1 MDRVDQQIVSL
12 LRAEARTP
20 ISQIARQVN
29 LSRPPVSE
37 RTHQLENP
45 GGISGYHAQ
54 VQWPGRAPV
63 QAYLE
68 LFYKDSRCQ
77 EYVGRLR
84 GFAEVR
90 RISSISGET
99 DMLLYVEAEHMA
111 RLGELR
117 EEIGTWPGIQRVKTH
132 VIVQEWPV

>member
-1 MDRVDQQIVSL
+1 MIR
-12 LRAEARTP
+12 
-20 ISQIARQVN
+20 
-29 LSRPPVSE
+29 
-37 RTHQLENP
+37 
-45 GGISGYHAQ
+45 GYHAQ

-111 RLGELR
+111 RHGRCIWSSWLAR
-117 EEIGTWPGIQRVKTH
+117 RAP
-132 VIVQEWPV
+132 